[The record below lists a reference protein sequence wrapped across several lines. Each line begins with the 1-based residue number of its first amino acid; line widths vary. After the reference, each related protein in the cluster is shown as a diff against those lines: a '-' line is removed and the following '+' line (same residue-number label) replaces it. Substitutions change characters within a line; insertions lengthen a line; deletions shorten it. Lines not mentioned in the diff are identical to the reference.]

1 MMSKKPPPCLVNELE
16 SMLSRTMPSGEA
28 AYVCAELAFVLS
40 HMGGHFVG
48 SETEFVDFL
57 GMLPCSV
64 SLRADLMRDV
74 LPQWG
79 KLSRLQER
87 YGRRECEEAVAAFA
101 GRSDLENANIP
112 SSLIPLV
119 TKLLSSAPGGVMA
132 DIACG
137 RGLVMAQA
145 LAEDDELEAEG
156 VDIDPRRAN
165 FSEMLVSPFA
175 PRAGVYC
182 QPAFDFLADH
192 MWKYD
197 KVFCYPP
204 IGVRLDR
211 NSRWQEFQTMLP
223 GAFPEVGA
231 GCRSELLFA
240 LAVMAAM
247 KESGRAVLLL
257 PEAALSSQAS
267 GAVAAR
273 EHLLRSGYLDCA
285 ISLPER
291 LLERSQVGMALLVL
305 SRAEGRSSVKM
316 IDATDL
322 GAKGRR
328 SDTLP
333 PDAATRIV
341 NAAYGFGNPEDWTAG
356 HYKDVSHA
364 EILEEGCNLSAHRY
378 FEKAAAPVFEDA
390 VPFGDVLEGIERG
403 AGITSGD
410 LDELLANGDGA
421 CHYLV
426 PGDIDNGILSPHL
439 PELKELPRRSP
450 VLRDGDLILVRTGA
464 APKTAVFEDTFG
476 KPVVPSAN
484 LFVCRLRREKVDPW
498 YLRAFFE
505 SESGKALLASAST
518 GALVRSISLRNL
530 EEMRIPLPSFARQRE
545 TGRIFREKFTRY
557 RALRAEAEEAARGL
571 TEVFW
576 QGREGKEP

>member
-1 MMSKKPPPCLVNELE
+1 MSKKATPNLVNELE
-16 SMLSRTMPSGEA
+16 AIPGRTMPVGES
-28 AYVCAELAFVLS
+28 AYVCAEMAFVLS
-40 HMGGHFVG
+40 RMDGHFIA

-57 GMLPCSV
+57 GTLPCSV

-74 LPQWG
+74 LSRWG
-79 KLSRLQER
+79 QLSRLQGR
-87 YGRRECEEAVAAFA
+87 YGRAECEKAVAAFA
-101 GRSDLENANIP
+101 SRADLENANIP
-112 SSLIPLV
+112 PTLIPLV
-119 TKLLSSAPGGVMA
+119 TKLLSSVPGGIMA

-137 RGLVMAQA
+137 RGLVMARA
-145 LAEDDELEAEG
+145 LEEDDDLVAEG
-156 VDIDPRRAN
+156 VDLDHRRAN
-165 FSEMLVSPFA
+165 FAEMLVAPFA
-175 PRAGVYC
+175 PRVGVYC

-204 IGVRLDR
+204 IGMRLDR
-211 NSRWQEFQTMLP
+211 NLRWQEFQAMLP

-322 GAKGRR
+322 GARGRR

-333 PDAATRIV
+333 PDAATQIV
-341 NAAYGFGNPEDWTAG
+341 NAAYGFGNPESWTAS
-356 HYKDVSHA
+356 HFKEVSHA

-378 FEKAAAPVFEDA
+378 FEKAAAPVFENA

-403 AGITSGD
+403 AGIASGD
-410 LDELLANGDGA
+410 LDALLAAAGGA
-421 CHYLV
+421 CRYLV
-426 PGDIDNGILSPHL
+426 PGDIDNGIISPCL

-450 VLRDGDLILVRTGA
+450 ALRDGDLVLVRTGA

-484 LFVCRLRREKVDPW
+484 LFVCRLRRDKVDPW

-505 SESGKALLASAST
+505 SESGNALLASAST

-530 EEMRIPLPSFARQRE
+530 EEMRIPLPALARQRE
-545 TGRIFREKFTRY
+545 IGRIFREKFARY
-557 RALRAEAEEAARGL
+557 RGLRAEAEEAARGL
-571 TEVFW
+571 AEVF
-576 QGREGKEP
+576 RPERTGKEP